1 MAFLLQYNILS
12 CSIVSMPRQR
22 VHDSIRKSVNIQVM
36 VTAQDGEQLKKL
48 VEEKGTT
55 ISELLRKIIKRR
67 LERVSCKS

>member
-1 MAFLLQYNILS
+1 
-12 CSIVSMPRQR
+12 
-22 VHDSIRKSVNIQVM
+22 M
-36 VTAQDGEQLKKL
+36 VTAQEGEQLKKL

>member
-1 MAFLLQYNILS
+1 
-12 CSIVSMPRQR
+12 MPRQK

-36 VTAQDGEQLKKL
+36 VTAQEGEQLKKL

-67 LERVSCKS
+67 LERTPCKS